1 MADVGEI
8 ERKTQ
13 QRVVQLFPVSSLII
27 RGLCIDGIEHAAE
40 ERRATNTAAA
50 ETPSTP
56 AT

>member
-27 RGLCIDGIEHAAE
+27 RGLCIGGIEHAAE